1 MSKRHG
7 WHKCPTLP
15 RAAWRRLHCACR
27 RHGRHLCVNHEVEV
41 DGRHLDFDVEDVV
54 DWSAMFT
61 AWSFQGKV
69 FTNIYDLG

>member
-1 MSKRHG
+1 MSERHG

-27 RHGRHLCVNHEVEV
+27 RHGRHLYVDPEVGV

-61 AWSFQGKV
+61 AWSF
-69 FTNIYDLG
+69 

>member
-1 MSKRHG
+1 MSERHG

-27 RHGRHLCVNHEVEV
+27 RHGRHPYDDPEDGV

-54 DWSAMFT
+54 D
-61 AWSFQGKV
+61 
-69 FTNIYDLG
+69 

>member
-1 MSKRHG
+1 MDFDFVGEIFSKNLLLRRYMSERHG

-27 RHGRHLCVNHEVEV
+27 RHGRHLYVDHEVGE

-54 DWSAMFT
+54 D
-61 AWSFQGKV
+61 
-69 FTNIYDLG
+69 